1 MSEPG
6 DGVSLF
12 DIPERFH
19 FVDLLSL
26 HVRARLDIPENQG
39 LLPLMWRISGIGLPS
54 LTFYP
59 PPVVEILREELHRQH
74 PWLAGLQL
82 PRAAFGR
89 HRPDWAA
96 FWVWVDVVQNRVCRD
111 QGVDPDSF
119 LVEEIDRA
127 LLPPPQAIIII
138 TDVEDEG

>member
-6 DGVSLF
+6 DGVVLF
-12 DIPERFH
+12 EIPERFH

-26 HVRARLDIPENQG
+26 HLRARLDIPENQG
-39 LLPLMWRISGIGLPS
+39 LLLLMWRISGIGLPS

-59 PPVVEILREELHRQH
+59 PPVVECLRKELHRQH

-82 PRAAFGR
+82 PAAVFGR
-89 HRPDWAA
+89 TRVDWAA
-96 FWVWVDVVQNRVCRD
+96 FWVWVDILQRRICRD
-111 QGVDPDSF
+111 LGVEPDDF
-119 LVEEIDRA
+119 LIAEIDHS
-127 LLPPPQAIIII
+127 LLPPTNAIIII

>member
-6 DGVSLF
+6 GGVSLF

-39 LLPLMWRISGIGLPS
+39 LLPLMWRISGIGLPA

-59 PPVVEILREELHRQH
+59 PPVVECLREELHRQH

-89 HRPDWAA
+89 QRVDWAA
-96 FWVWVDVVQNRVCRD
+96 FWVWVDVVQNRVCRE
-111 QGVDPDSF
+111 QGIEPDGF
-119 LVEEIDRA
+119 LIKEIDRA
-127 LLPPPQAIIII
+127 LLPLPNAIIII
-138 TDVEDEG
+138 EAEDEG

>member
-6 DGVSLF
+6 GGVTLF

-26 HVRARLDIPENQG
+26 HVRAQLDIPETQG
-39 LLPLMWRISGIGLPS
+39 LLLLMWRISGIGLPS

-59 PPVVEILREELHRQH
+59 PPVIECLREELHRQH

-82 PRAAFGR
+82 PRAVFGR
-89 HRPDWAA
+89 SRVDWAA
-96 FWVWVDVVQNRVCRD
+96 FWVWVDVVQNRVCRE
-111 QGVDPDSF
+111 QAIEPDGF
-119 LVEEIDRA
+119 LIKEIDRT
-127 LLPPPQAIIII
+127 LLPPPNAIIII
-138 TDVEDEG
+138 EVEDEG